1 MGAFSAPY
9 PTYLRWPIAFEVEPS
24 PCGSFTGKIWIGMH
38 SFFDSFLESF
48 DRPGYRFYLD
58 DKSDGFGKLL
68 PDMIKRDLSPSLVT
82 GSA

>member
-1 MGAFSAPY
+1 
-9 PTYLRWPIAFEVEPS
+9 
-24 PCGSFTGKIWIGMH
+24 MH